1 MRRAIEMSPLG
12 DNPILTGYL
21 LTHAPVA
28 LFMLDYAPPT
38 DSDIWLTEI
47 IGFNYLTIALLVVIV
62 FAAMVTRI
70 FTMWFTP
77 IVLRK
82 IITSDTIEETAV
94 KDSDKALGT
103 AFGVGFSYVLFNDL
117 KLAMGQ
123 PDSSVMMPNFVS
135 SLVPALLQL
144 IVAIAIIM
152 WALRLVELVK
162 AIVMVID
169 DDDELDGTEKTLI
182 SALQS
187 ALRFVIIFVGSIF
200 IADSFGLDLTS
211 LIAGLGISGIA
222 LALAAKDTISNFFGA
237 VTVLLDRPFKVG
249 DWIVV
254 GSSEGEVIE
263 ITLRTTLIRT
273 SIDTVISMPNAN
285 LVNKPVENYGKRR
298 WRRWQTQLHLDINS
312 DPKSIENFCDA
323 VLKII
328 SNNEF
333 TTKVDGSFCR
343 VSAISAQSLDVAIN
357 LYWDISSGIQEREQ
371 RELLILSIMSQAK
384 TNKLEFYDGRIRQQ
398 R

>member
-1 MRRAIEMSPLG
+1 
-12 DNPILTGYL
+12 
-21 LTHAPVA
+21 
-28 LFMLDYAPPT
+28 MLDYAPPT
-38 DSDIWLTEI
+38 DSPTWLNEFF
-47 IGFNYLTIALLVVIV
+47 GFNNLTIAILVLFILT
-62 FAAMVTRI
+62 AIITRK

-94 KDSDKALGT
+94 RDSDKALGT
-103 AFGVGFSYVLFNDL
+103 AFGVGFSYFLFDDL
-117 KLAMGQ
+117 KTAMGQ
-123 PDSSVMMPNFVS
+123 ADSNIMMPTFLS
-135 SLVPALLQL
+135 ELVPALLQL
-144 IVAIAIIM
+144 IIAIAIIM

-182 SALQS
+182 SAIQS
-187 ALRFVIIFVGSIF
+187 ALRFVIIFVGSVF
-200 IADSFGLDLTS
+200 IADSFGFDLGS
-211 LIAGLGISGIA
+211 IIAGLGISGIA

-263 ITLRTTLIRT
+263 ISLRTTLIRT
-273 SIDTVISMPNAN
+273 SLDTVISMPNAN

-312 DPKSIENFCDA
+312 DPESIENFCSA
-323 VLKII
+323 VLEII
-328 SNNEF
+328 SGNEF
-333 TTKVDGSFCR
+333 TTKVDSSFCR

-384 TNKLEFYDGRIRQQ
+384 IDKLEFYDGRIRQQ

>member
-1 MRRAIEMSPLG
+1 M
-12 DNPILTGYL
+12 
-21 LTHAPVA
+21 HHVA
-28 LFMLDYAPPT
+28 LVMLDYAPPT
-38 DSDIWLTEI
+38 DSTIWLNEYL
-47 IGFNYLTIALLVVIV
+47 GFNNLTVAILTLFILTAFIV
-62 FAAMVTRI
+62 RK
-70 FTMWFTP
+70 FTMWFIP
-77 IVLRK
+77 ILLRK
-82 IITSDTIEETAV
+82 IITSDTIEENAV
-94 KDSDKALGT
+94 RDSDKALGT
-103 AFGVGFSYVLFNDL
+103 AVGVGFAHLLFSDFNTS
-117 KLAMGQ
+117 MVQGN
-123 PDSSVMMPNFVS
+123 SNIIMPNVFS
-135 SLVPALLQL
+135 SLVPSLLQL
-144 IVAIAIIM
+144 VVSIAIII

-169 DDDELDGTEKTLI
+169 DDDELDGTRKTLI
-182 SALQS
+182 SAIQS
-187 ALRFVIIFVGSIF
+187 ALRFVIIFLGSVF
-200 IADSFGLDLTS
+200 IADSFGFDLTS

-273 SIDTVISMPNAN
+273 SLDTVISMPNAN

-312 DPKSIENFCDA
+312 DPEAVEKFCDA
-323 VLKII
+323 VLGII
-328 SNNEF
+328 SENQF
-333 TTKVDGSFCR
+333 TTKVDASFCR
-343 VSAISAQSLDVAIN
+343 VNAISAQSLDIAIN

-384 TNKLEFYDGRIRQQ
+384 ANELEFYDGRIRQQ

>member
-1 MRRAIEMSPLG
+1 M
-12 DNPILTGYL
+12 Y
-21 LTHAPVA
+21 HVA

-47 IGFNYLTIALLVVIV
+47 IGFNYLTIALLVVI
-62 FAAMVTRI
+62 FFIAIITRI

-94 KDSDKALGT
+94 RDSDKALGT
-103 AFGVGFSYVLFNDL
+103 AFGAGFSYILFNDL
-117 KLAMGQ
+117 KSAIGQ
-123 PDSSVMMPNFVS
+123 PDSSIMMPDFVS
-135 SLVPALLQL
+135 SLVPSLLQVM
-144 IVAIAIIM
+144 VAIAIIM

-182 SALQS
+182 SAIQS
-187 ALRFVIIFVGSIF
+187 ALRFIIIFVGSIF

-273 SIDTVISMPNAN
+273 SLDTVISMPNAN

-312 DPKSIENFCDA
+312 DPESIENFCDA

-328 SNNEF
+328 SDNEF
-333 TTKVDGSFCR
+333 TTKVDSSFCR
-343 VSAISAQSLDVAIN
+343 VSAISAQSLDIAIN

-384 TNKLEFYDGRIRQQ
+384 ENKLEFYDGRIRQQ

>member
-1 MRRAIEMSPLG
+1 MDLRRDI
-12 DNPILTGYL
+12 TL
-21 LTHAPVA
+21 LMYHVA

-38 DSDIWLTEI
+38 DSPTWLNEFL
-47 IGFNYLTIALLVVIV
+47 GFNNLTITILALFILTAII
-62 FAAMVTRI
+62 TRK

-94 KDSDKALGT
+94 RDSDKALGT
-103 AFGVGFSYVLFNDL
+103 AFGVGFSYFLFNDL

-123 PDSSVMMPNFVS
+123 PDSSIMMPNFVS

-273 SIDTVISMPNAN
+273 STDTVISMPNAN

-384 TNKLEFYDGRIRQQ
+384 ANKLEFYDGRIRQQ

>member
-1 MRRAIEMSPLG
+1 M
-12 DNPILTGYL
+12 Y
-21 LTHAPVA
+21 HVA
-28 LFMLDYAPPT
+28 LVMLDYAPPT

-47 IGFNYLTIALLVVIV
+47 IGFNYLTIALLVAI
-62 FAAMVTRI
+62 FFTAIITRI

-94 KDSDKALGT
+94 RDSDKALGT
-103 AFGVGFSYVLFNDL
+103 AFGAGFSYILFNDL
-117 KLAMGQ
+117 KSAIGQ
-123 PDSSVMMPNFVS
+123 PDSSIMMPDFVS
-135 SLVPALLQL
+135 SLVPSLLQL

-182 SALQS
+182 SAIQS

-200 IADSFGLDLTS
+200 IADSFGFDLTS

-273 SIDTVISMPNAN
+273 SLDTVISMPNAN

-312 DPKSIENFCDA
+312 DPESIENFCDA

-328 SNNEF
+328 SDNEF
-333 TTKVDGSFCR
+333 TTKVDSSFCR
-343 VSAISAQSLDVAIN
+343 VSAISAQSLDIAIN

-384 TNKLEFYDGRIRQQ
+384 ENKLEFYDGRIRQQ

>member
-1 MRRAIEMSPLG
+1 M
-12 DNPILTGYL
+12 Y
-21 LTHAPVA
+21 HVA

-47 IGFNYLTIALLVVIV
+47 IGFNYLTIALLVVI
-62 FAAMVTRI
+62 FFIAIITRI

-94 KDSDKALGT
+94 RDSDKALGT
-103 AFGVGFSYVLFNDL
+103 AFGAGFSYILFNDL
-117 KLAMGQ
+117 KSAIGQ
-123 PDSSVMMPNFVS
+123 PDSSIMMPDFVS
-135 SLVPALLQL
+135 SLVPSLLQL

-182 SALQS
+182 SAIQS

-200 IADSFGLDLTS
+200 IADSFGFDLTS

-273 SIDTVISMPNAN
+273 SLDTVISMPNAN

-323 VLKII
+323 VLGII

-333 TTKVDGSFCR
+333 TTKVDSSFCR
-343 VSAISAQSLDVAIN
+343 VSAISAQSLDIAIN

-384 TNKLEFYDGRIRQQ
+384 ENKLEFYDGRIRQQ

>member
-1 MRRAIEMSPLG
+1 M
-12 DNPILTGYL
+12 
-21 LTHAPVA
+21 HHVA
-28 LFMLDYAPPT
+28 LVMLDYAPPT
-38 DSDIWLTEI
+38 DSTIWLNEYL
-47 IGFNYLTIALLVVIV
+47 GFNNLTVAFLTLFVLTAFIV
-62 FAAMVTRI
+62 RK
-70 FTMWFTP
+70 FTMWFIP
-77 IVLRK
+77 ILLRK
-82 IITSDTIEETAV
+82 IITSDTIEENAV
-94 KDSDKALGT
+94 RDSDKALGT
-103 AFGVGFSYVLFNDL
+103 AVGVGFAHLLFSDFNTS
-117 KLAMGQ
+117 MVQGN
-123 PDSSVMMPNFVS
+123 SNIIMPNVFS
-135 SLVPALLQL
+135 SLVPSLLQL
-144 IVAIAIIM
+144 VVSIAIII

-182 SALQS
+182 SAIQS
-187 ALRFVIIFVGSIF
+187 ALRFVIIFLGSVF
-200 IADSFGLDLTS
+200 IADSFGFDLTS

-273 SIDTVISMPNAN
+273 SLDTVISMPNAN

-312 DPKSIENFCDA
+312 DPEAVEKFCDA
-323 VLKII
+323 VLGII
-328 SNNEF
+328 SENQF
-333 TTKVDGSFCR
+333 TTKVDASFCR
-343 VSAISAQSLDVAIN
+343 VNAISAQSLDIAIN

-384 TNKLEFYDGRIRQQ
+384 ANELEFYDGRIRQQ